1 MSQRL
6 NVRPAVGAQKE
17 FCEEQDERV
26 TKCGILS
33 SVRAP
38 VWPHRAHRSLS
49 LPEIKGLIITSG
61 PTGDSLPALHPTV
74 GARKLI
80 KQVGHP
86 KGHKCDL
93 HTWENP
99 SDVGK
104 ELLGRK
110 VLHKISSILLV
121 KAKCYKSDLV
131 A

>member
-49 LPEIKGLIITSG
+49 LPEIKGLIIKEGKRITKSRR
-61 PTGDSLPALHPTV
+61 V
-74 GARKLI
+74 MLI
-80 KQVGHP
+80 GLT
-86 KGHKCDL
+86 D
-93 HTWENP
+93 
-99 SDVGK
+99 
-104 ELLGRK
+104 
-110 VLHKISSILLV
+110 I
-121 KAKCYKSDLV
+121 
-131 A
+131 